1 METKH
6 TFRKYVTKIMAVAL
20 MTVLAFAAVPVI
32 DSAVAGSSSY
42 AYAASSEPSATGQVN
57 TSGVALRQSAKASST
72 LIKGLNYGTA
82 VKIHSI
88 VFTSKK
94 STARKTRWYYVTAD
108 GYKGYV
114 NASYVDIIKHK
125 KVNASTTDELNYRKG
140 PGTDYKV
147 YSSVSYGTDIKLMLK
162 AYGPGDKTL
171 WYKARVGGKTAYV
184 CGDYVK
190 KTIPLKKPTQAQLAG
205 KSALARSLLTN
216 PTRGG
221 SARYVATFSESNCKG
236 LFSINGYLGIST
248 PQGLAYTGKKYYV
261 LYGNYAG
268 QRIVTYSAKGKR
280 LDETKFSFAIG
291 HPNGMTWDPKTGLC
305 YIFKGHQTR
314 IYTWDPVTNSFGK
327 SSTPYNS
334 SGGAYDK
341 STGKIY
347 ASSKPGM
354 FVFSGDGDFRYIS
367 SFSRCDHGISHSAQ
381 DCGAYKGFMIHA
393 VSGSNYRTTNFL
405 DIYRTND
412 GAYLGSIKVTLGEV
426 ESAVVGNDGYVRLL
440 INHSGTTDAVWK
452 TPLNVNEL
460 KF

>member
-6 TFRKYVTKIMAVAL
+6 TFRKYVTNIIAVAL
-20 MTVLAFAAVPVI
+20 MTVLAFAAAPVI
-32 DSAVAGSSSY
+32 SGAVNGTSSDVYAAGS
-42 AYAASSEPSATGQVN
+42 EPYATGMIN

-72 LIKGLNYGTA
+72 LVSGLNYGTQ
-82 VKIHSI
+82 VRIHSI
-88 VFTSKK
+88 VFKSKK
-94 STARKTRWYYVTAD
+94 STAKKTRWYYVTAN

-114 NASYVDIIKHK
+114 NAAYVSGIRYKS
-125 KVNASTTDELNYRKG
+125 VNGSATDELNYRKG

-147 YSSVSYGTDIKLMLK
+147 YSSVSYGTDLRLSLK

-171 WYKARVGGKTAYV
+171 WYRTKIEGKIAYV

-190 KTIPLKKPTQAQLAG
+190 ITVPLKKPTAAQLAG

-221 SARYVATFSESNCKG
+221 SARYVAAFNESNCQG
-236 LFSINGYLGIST
+236 LFSINGHQGIST

-268 QRIVTYSAKGKR
+268 QRIVTYSSKGKR
-280 LDETKFSFAIG
+280 LDATNFAFAIG
-291 HPNGMTWDPKTGLC
+291 HPNGITWDPKTGLC

-314 IYTWDPVTNSFGK
+314 IYTWDPVTNKFGK
-327 SSTPYNS
+327 SATPYNS

-341 STGKIY
+341 TTGQIY

-354 FVFSGDGDFRYIS
+354 FVFTGDGDFRYIS
-367 SFSRCDHGISHSAQ
+367 SFDRCNHGISHSAQ
-381 DCGAYKGFMIHA
+381 DCGAYGGFMIHG
-393 VSGSNYRTTNFL
+393 VSGSNYRVTNFL
-405 DIYRTND
+405 DIYRTED
-412 GAYLGSIKVTLGEV
+412 GAYLGSIKVALGEV

-452 TPLNVNEL
+452 TPLNVKEL